1 MLDINYLQYSQEEE
15 KESTT
20 LPDSGEAKYI
30 KHVDLNI
37 VTMKKLLLAQ
47 SLVLPLILATGICD
61 E

>member
-1 MLDINYLQYSQEEE
+1 MTDINYLQYSQEEE

-20 LPDSGEAKYI
+20 LPDSGEAKYT
-30 KHVDLNI
+30 VDLHI

-47 SLVLPLILATGICD
+47 SLVLPLVLATDICD